1 MKKILLAG
9 IVGAILVGCY
19 DQETRDEM
27 SYLKHPDR
35 AREILEQC
43 EARFAKAMD
52 KQDSKAIIAIEKDAK
67 CRAAGK
73 VLHELRQMEREAMT
87 ETKSSQKVSTPA
99 TSLTNASSKPAST
112 TKPVIDDHGDQT
124 IVTKSSDKA
133 KQAAKLA
140 DTVSLMSKAEQE
152 VMLEAQK
159 LVEEAP
165 QISERLMQ
173 QDQIFQ
179 AHSEGE
185 RLAALALHS
194 DQSSPKVHNRDEEKL
209 EENVVDQDVGNVEAV
224 KPQEVKPQS
233 EMREEMAEMV
243 APEIAITEN
252 AMPQVAGVH
261 PSSSINEAQEDRE
274 AEHLRAVT
282 EHKERLYAEHGN
294 DWQAVMNRYIESDC
308 AHATGY
314 PTAECVALKD
324 HYHEAMAQGREQL
337 WEQSFSELLGDAAQY
352 CQESASSK
360 PVKGSSC
367 ELWQD
372 MRDEKGKLTL
382 LDLDVFGVEA
392 QYTTFCQNKTST
404 LCQIWNSVWQDKSA
418 ELTAYLSNNDAAF
431 STTYNRCYQEIVEI
445 DDSSSLRREK
455 IEKEKAIR
463 TSTPCMQAAEAYRNR
478 HLGERAFM
486 HSIEI
491 TK

>member
-1 MKKILLAG
+1 MKKILLASV
-9 IVGAILVGCY
+9 VGAILVGCY

-35 AREILEQC
+35 AEEILEQC

-73 VLHELRQMEREAMT
+73 VLHELRQMEREQAVQ
-87 ETKSSQKVSTPA
+87 TKSATASKSTESTTLPTVKEVA
-99 TSLTNASSKPAST
+99 TSSIQESEKESEKLSQSEKELNKP
-112 TKPVIDDHGDQT
+112 
-124 IVTKSSDKA
+124 
-133 KQAAKLA
+133 
-140 DTVSLMSKAEQE
+140 SLMSKAEQE

-159 LVEEAP
+159 LVAEAP
-165 QISERLMQ
+165 EISERLMQ

-185 RLAALALHS
+185 RLAALARNS
-194 DQSSPKVHNRDEEKL
+194 DQS
-209 EENVVDQDVGNVEAV
+209 A
-224 KPQEVKPQS
+224 KPQEMKNQS

-243 APEIAITEN
+243 APEIAITETS
-252 AMPQVAGVH
+252 MPQVEEAH
-261 PSSSINEAQEDRE
+261 TSSTAQKGEENRE
-274 AEHLRAVT
+274 AEQLRAVT

-294 DWQAVMNRYIESDC
+294 DWQAVMNRYIKSDC
-308 AHATGY
+308 AQATGY

-324 HYHEAMAQGREQL
+324 HYHEAMTQGREQL

-352 CQESASSK
+352 CQDANLSK
-360 PVKGSSC
+360 PIKGSSC

-392 QYTTFCQNKTST
+392 QYSTFCQNKTST
-404 LCQIWNSVWQDKSA
+404 LCQIWNTVWQDKSA

-431 STTYNRCYQEIVEI
+431 SRTYNRCYQEIVEI

-486 HSIEI
+486 HSVEI
-491 TK
+491 SK

>member
-1 MKKILLAG
+1 MKKILLASV
-9 IVGAILVGCY
+9 VGAILVGCY

-35 AREILEQC
+35 AEEILEQC

-73 VLHELRQMEREAMT
+73 VLHELRQMEQEQAVQ
-87 ETKSSQKVSTPA
+87 TKSAIASKSTESA
-99 TSLTNASSKPAST
+99 ALST
-112 TKPVIDDHGDQT
+112 VKEVAIPSI
-124 IVTKSSDKA
+124 KESEKELN
-133 KQAAKLA
+133 KL
-140 DTVSLMSKAEQE
+140 SLMNKAEQE
-152 VMLEAQK
+152 VMLESQK
-159 LVEEAP
+159 LVAEAP
-165 QISERLMQ
+165 EISERLMQ

-185 RLAALALHS
+185 RLAALARNS
-194 DQSSPKVHNRDEEKL
+194 DQS
-209 EENVVDQDVGNVEAV
+209 A
-224 KPQEVKPQS
+224 KPQEIKNQS

-243 APEIAITEN
+243 APEIAVTETS
-252 AMPQVAGVH
+252 MPQVEEAH
-261 PSSSINEAQEDRE
+261 ISSTVQKENEDPE
-274 AEHLRAVT
+274 ASHLRAVT

-308 AHATGY
+308 AQATGY

-324 HYHEAMAQGREQL
+324 HYHEAMVQGREQL

-352 CQESASSK
+352 CQESTSSK

-367 ELWQD
+367 ELWRD

-392 QYTTFCQNKTST
+392 QYTTFCQNKAST

-463 TSTPCMQAAEAYRNR
+463 TSTPCMQVAEAYRNR

-486 HSIEI
+486 HSVEI
-491 TK
+491 SK